1 MTLSQKLNQRYQTK
15 VFDAGIIIWRII
27 KIKIKAIRINEQIR
41 VPKVRVIGADGTQV
55 GIIAIQKAN
64 QLAEEHGL
72 DLVEVSPNSDPPVCK
87 IMDFGKYKYELS
99 KKEKL
104 VRKKQHVI
112 QVKEIRLRPS
122 IEDHDFDFKLKNARK
137 FLEQGNKV
145 KFNVMFRG
153 REMAHQEFGKELLNR
168 ITEALEDIAKAE
180 NRPKL
185 EGRNMVLFLIKK

>member
-1 MTLSQKLNQRYQTK
+1 
-15 VFDAGIIIWRII
+15 
-27 KIKIKAIRINEQIR
+27 
-41 VPKVRVIGADGTQV
+41 
-55 GIIAIQKAN
+55 
-64 QLAEEHGL
+64 
-72 DLVEVSPNSDPPVCK
+72 
-87 IMDFGKYKYELS
+87 MDFGKYKYELS
-99 KKEKL
+99 KKEKA

-168 ITEALEDIAKAE
+168 IMEELEDIAKAE

>member
-1 MTLSQKLNQRYQTK
+1 M
-15 VFDAGIIIWRII
+15 
-27 KIKIKAIRINEQIR
+27 
-41 VPKVRVIGADGTQV
+41 IGSDGAQV
-55 GIIAIQKAN
+55 GILGIQKAN
-64 QLAEEHGL
+64 ELAEEQGL

-153 REMAHQEFGKELLNR
+153 REMAHQEFGKQLLNR
-168 ITEALEDIAKAE
+168 IMEELDDIAKAE
-180 NRPKL
+180 NKPKL

>member
-1 MTLSQKLNQRYQTK
+1 M
-15 VFDAGIIIWRII
+15 WRNF
-27 KIKIKAIRINEQIR
+27 KIKKKAIRVNEQIR
-41 VPKVRVIGADGTQV
+41 VPKVRVIGSDGAQV
-55 GIIAIQKAN
+55 GILGIQKAN
-64 QLAEEHGL
+64 ELAEEQGL

-153 REMAHQEFGKELLNR
+153 REMAHQEFGKQLLNR
-168 ITEALEDIAKAE
+168 IMEELDDIAKAE
-180 NRPKL
+180 NKPKL

>member
-1 MTLSQKLNQRYQTK
+1 MTGVQTC
-15 VFDAGIIIWRII
+15 ALPI
-27 KIKIKAIRINEQIR
+27 
-41 VPKVRVIGADGTQV
+41 
-55 GIIAIQKAN
+55 
-64 QLAEEHGL
+64 
-72 DLVEVSPNSDPPVCK
+72 SPNSDPPVCK

-99 KKEKL
+99 KKEKA

-168 ITEALEDIAKAE
+168 IMEELEDIAKAE